1 MMKRVTEASYPIEFR
16 ARDAR
21 TLGERLSH
29 HDSVVLIGAKRVGIS
44 NFLRF
49 FLYHEAIGSTY
60 IKNSTPHLF
69 ITVDLNDLVERN
81 IVPFWTLLLTRL
93 VDSVQRSPLAE
104 AVKRQCRRLFVQSI
118 QLKDV
123 FFTLDCVQKVLEAIV
138 AGGLYPTIFL
148 IRFDRM
154 SDVATPEFFNN
165 LQGLKEAAHQKLSY
179 VFTSYRPLYDLAPS
193 VFPKSVLS
201 VFARDMFLA
210 PAAPADMKII
220 FGTLAQRYHT
230 NVTEDVRDALISLSG
245 GHVQYLHLAILKL
258 YEEKNHPT
266 DLLSHLASDEQIQ
279 LLSEELFESLTK
291 IEKEAVIAVRRGD
304 AIDVGVRQSASYL
317 WNTGI
322 VLETHGKHHIF
333 SPLFAHYLGTL
344 ATGSGNGEFT
354 KKEHL
359 LFSFLQ
365 SHEHDLCERDAIIEA
380 VWPESRD
387 MGVSDWAI
395 DRLVARVRA
404 KLKVQRSGYEVVTVK
419 TRGYKL
425 TRTI

>member
-1 MMKRVTEASYPIEFR
+1 MTKRVTEASYPIEFR
-16 ARDAR
+16 AADAR
-21 TLGERLSH
+21 KLGESLAH

-49 FLYHEAIGSTY
+49 FLYHEDIGSIY
-60 IKNSTPHLF
+60 IRNGTPHLF

-93 VDSVQRSPLAE
+93 VDSVQGSPLPE

-118 QLKDV
+118 QLKDL
-123 FFTLDCVQKVLEAIV
+123 FFTVDSVQKVLAEIV

-154 SDVATPEFFNN
+154 SDVASQEFFNN

-179 VFTSYRPLYDLAPS
+179 VFTSYRPLYDLSPR

-201 VFARDMFLA
+201 VFARDMFLT
-210 PAAPADMKII
+210 PAKPGDMKII
-220 FGTLAQRYHT
+220 FGTLAERYHT
-230 NVTEDVRDALISLSG
+230 SFTEDVRDALVILSG
-245 GHVQYLHLAILKL
+245 GHVQYLHLAILRL
-258 YEEKNHPT
+258 QEEKNPPP
-266 DLLSHLASDEQIQ
+266 DLLTYLVGDEQIQ

-291 IEKEAVIAVRRGD
+291 IEKETVIAAARGD
-304 AIDVGVRQSASYL
+304 AIDITMRRTASYL

-322 VLETHGKHHIF
+322 VSETQGKQHIF
-333 SPLFAHYLGTL
+333 SSLFAQYLGTL

-354 KKEHL
+354 KKEHSL
-359 LFSFLQ
+359 VSFLQ
-365 SHEHDLCERDAIIEA
+365 SHLGDLCERDAIIEA
-380 VWPESRD
+380 VWPESKD

-395 DRLVARVRA
+395 DRLVARVRS
-404 KLKVQRSGYEVVTVK
+404 KLKDQKSSYEVLTVK

-425 TRTI
+425 IKK